1 MTTESSVLTNLREL
15 SRLESERIADETAR
29 AAEKER
35 AAREA
40 KARAEREAAEAEAHA
55 RRLVEA
61 QARLELDE
69 ERAGR
74 DAEAEQRLAALRAE
88 LAAVQADRER
98 MHTHIATLADDG
110 WADRSARDSSW
121 GWKAA
126 FASAGAVAA
135 GLALILAVREPVQPT
150 RIVQVPVERTVYVE
164 QPATDEAEAE
174 NVEETDGPLIGTAEG
189 GEDRPAAMPSGG
201 GRVRPPRPDVRPRMG
216 AMEPDPLGDL
226 DCGEDD
232 PTCGI

>member
-15 SRLESERIADETAR
+15 GRLESERIAQEKAQAADE
-29 AAEKER
+29 E
-35 AAREA
+35 
-40 KARAEREAAEAEAHA
+40 RAEREAAARAKAEAEAAEAHA
-55 RRLVEA
+55 RRKAEA
-61 QARLELDE
+61 EVRLKLEE
-69 ERAGR
+69 ERAGK
-74 DAEAEQRLAALRAE
+74 DAEAERRLAALKAE
-88 LAAVQADRER
+88 LAAIQADRER
-98 MHTHIATLADDG
+98 MHARIATLADDG
-110 WADRSARDSSW
+110 WTGRPSRESSW

-164 QPATDEAEAE
+164 QPAAED
-174 NVEETDGPLIGTAEG
+174 VDQ
-189 GEDRPAAMPSGG
+189 GEDTAAQPTVSAEPVEDTPVVASNTG
-201 GRVRPPRPDVRPRMG
+201 GRVRPPRPGMRPQMG

-226 DCGEDD
+226 DCPEDD